1 MLENPEVLRK
11 TADDFLN
18 RVALTDAYLLFT
30 PSQIALTAILSS
42 GSRAGINME
51 RWYFLS
57 YMCGLNSF
65 ICFLFK
71 EANNCFALDI
81 LKY

>member
-11 TADDFLN
+11 SADDFLN
-18 RVALTDAYLLFT
+18 RVALTDAYLLFA

-51 RWYFLS
+51 R
-57 YMCGLNSF
+57 
-65 ICFLFK
+65 
-71 EANNCFALDI
+71 
-81 LKY
+81 

>member
-30 PSQIALTAILSS
+30 PSQIALAAILSS

-51 RWYFLS
+51 R
-57 YMCGLNSF
+57 
-65 ICFLFK
+65 
-71 EANNCFALDI
+71 
-81 LKY
+81 